1 MTAALVAGLGFAG
14 GVLLILSGA
23 FPAPLPVDRALAQLH
38 RERTRD
44 DDTPEESR
52 LDRAAGTIVV
62 GISPRGPDHARRR
75 RRPAGDRARPRRRT
89 WRNALAFGLLG
100 LLWAPLVVL
109 IMSIGG
115 VHVGAALPLWVC
127 VVLGPLGFAYPGLAL
142 RSAAA
147 DRRRGFRHALSAFL
161 DVVAVSLASGRGVD
175 TALRDGVR
183 AGHGWPFAE
192 LERALSEARLLGES
206 PWTALARLSRAI
218 GVPELAELAASA
230 ALAGNEGARV
240 RSSLAAKARAIRVR
254 GLAEVEGAAQSA
266 TERMTLP
273 VVLLMVGFIVFL
285 GYPAIDRVINGI

>member
-1 MTAALVAGLGFAG
+1 MTAALVAGLGLATG
-14 GVLLILSGA
+14 LLLILSGA

-44 DDTPEESR
+44 YDTPEESR
-52 LDRAAGTIVV
+52 LDRLLGRSWSESALGARITLAAAADLRVTGQTAT
-62 GISPRGPDHARRR
+62 SHLAQR
-75 RRPAGDRARPRRRT
+75 
-89 WRNALAFGLLG
+89 LAFGLLG

-147 DRRRGFRHALSAFL
+147 ERRRGFRHALSAFL

-183 AGHGWPFAE
+183 AGNGWPFAE

>member
-1 MTAALVAGLGFAG
+1 MTAALVTGLGLAG
-14 GVLLILSGA
+14 GLLLVLSGA
-23 FPAPLPVDRALAQLH
+23 FPAPVPVQRALAQLH
-38 RERTRD
+38 RERSRD
-44 DDTPEESR
+44 DDSLEESG
-52 LDRAAGTIVV
+52 LDRVLGRSWSDTALGSRITLAAASDLRVTGQSATSHLAQRV
-62 GISPRGPDHARRR
+62 
-75 RRPAGDRARPRRRT
+75 
-89 WRNALAFGLLG
+89 AFGLIG
-100 LLWAPLVVL
+100 VLWAPLVVL
-109 IMSIGG
+109 IMRIGG
-115 VHVGAALPLWVC
+115 VHVGAAFPLWVC

-192 LERALSEARLLGES
+192 LEGALSEARLRGES
-206 PWTALARLSRAI
+206 PWTAFARLSRAI

>member
-1 MTAALVAGLGFAG
+1 MTAALVAGLGLATG
-14 GVLLILSGA
+14 LLLILSGA
-23 FPAPLPVDRALAQLH
+23 LPAPLPVDRALAQLH

-44 DDTPEESR
+44 YDTPEESR
-52 LDRAAGTIVV
+52 LDRLLGRSWSESALGARITLAASADLRVTGQTATAHLAQ
-62 GISPRGPDHARRR
+62 R
-75 RRPAGDRARPRRRT
+75 
-89 WRNALAFGLLG
+89 LAFGLLG

-115 VHVGAALPLWVC
+115 VRVGAALPLWVC
-127 VVLGPLGFAYPGLAL
+127 VVLAPLGFAYPGLAL

-147 DRRRGFRHALSAFL
+147 ERRRGFRHALSAFL

-183 AGHGWPFAE
+183 AGNGWPFAE
-192 LERALSEARLLGES
+192 LEQALSEARLLGES
-206 PWTALARLSRAI
+206 PWTALARLSRSI

>member
-1 MTAALVAGLGFAG
+1 MTAAIVAGLGFAG

-38 RERTRD
+38 RERTRND
-44 DDTPEESR
+44 DASEESR
-52 LDRAAGTIVV
+52 LDRVLGRSWAESALGAKIKLAAAADLRVTGETAT
-62 GISPRGPDHARRR
+62 SHLAQ
-75 RRPAGDRARPRRRT
+75 RA
-89 WRNALAFGLLG
+89 AFGLLG

-109 IMSIGG
+109 LMSIGG
-115 VHVGAALPLWVC
+115 VRVGAALPLWVC
-127 VVLGPLGFAYPGLAL
+127 VVLAPVGFAYPGLAL

-175 TALRDGVR
+175 TALNDGVR

-192 LERALSEARLLGES
+192 LERALSEARLLGAS

>member
-1 MTAALVAGLGFAG
+1 MTAAIVAGLGFAG
-14 GVLLILSGA
+14 GVLLVLSGA

-38 RERTRD
+38 RERTRND
-44 DDTPEESR
+44 DASEESR
-52 LDRAAGTIVV
+52 LDRVLGRSWAESALGAKITLAAAADLRVTGETAT
-62 GISPRGPDHARRR
+62 SHLAQ
-75 RRPAGDRARPRRRT
+75 RA
-89 WRNALAFGLLG
+89 AFGLLG

-109 IMSIGG
+109 VMSIGG
-115 VHVGAALPLWVC
+115 VRVGAALPLWVC
-127 VVLGPLGFAYPGLAL
+127 VVLAPVGFAYPGLAL

-175 TALRDGVR
+175 TALNDGVR

>member
-1 MTAALVAGLGFAG
+1 MTDHDASEESSLDRMLGRSWAESALGAKITLAAAADLRVTG
-14 GVLLILSGA
+14 GTATSH
-23 FPAPLPVDRALAQLH
+23 LAQ
-38 RERTRD
+38 
-44 DDTPEESR
+44 
-52 LDRAAGTIVV
+52 RA
-62 GISPRGPDHARRR
+62 
-75 RRPAGDRARPRRRT
+75 
-89 WRNALAFGLLG
+89 AFGLLG

-109 IMSIGG
+109 LMSIGG
-115 VHVGAALPLWVC
+115 VRVGAALPLWVC
-127 VVLGPLGFAYPGLAL
+127 VVLAPVGFAYPGLAL

-147 DRRRGFRHALSAFL
+147 DKRRGFRHALSAFL

-175 TALRDGVR
+175 TALNDGVR

>member
-1 MTAALVAGLGFAG
+1 MTAAIVAGLGFAG

-38 RERTRD
+38 RERTRND
-44 DDTPEESR
+44 DASEESR
-52 LDRAAGTIVV
+52 LDRVLGRSWAESALGAKITLAAAADLRVTGETAT
-62 GISPRGPDHARRR
+62 SHLAQ
-75 RRPAGDRARPRRRT
+75 RA
-89 WRNALAFGLLG
+89 AFGLLG

-109 IMSIGG
+109 LMSIGG
-115 VHVGAALPLWVC
+115 VRVGAALPLWVC
-127 VVLGPLGFAYPGLAL
+127 VVLAPVGFAYPGLAL

-175 TALRDGVR
+175 TALNDGVR

>member
-1 MTAALVAGLGFAG
+1 MTAALVAGLGLATG
-14 GVLLILSGA
+14 LLLILSGA

-44 DDTPEESR
+44 HDTPEESR
-52 LDRAAGTIVV
+52 LDRLLGRSWSESALGARISLAASADLRVTGQTATAHLAQ
-62 GISPRGPDHARRR
+62 R
-75 RRPAGDRARPRRRT
+75 
-89 WRNALAFGLLG
+89 LAFGLLG

-115 VHVGAALPLWVC
+115 VRVGAALPLWVC

-147 DRRRGFRHALSAFL
+147 ERRRGFRHALSAFL

-183 AGHGWPFAE
+183 AGNGWPFAE
-192 LERALSEARLLGES
+192 LEQALSEARLLGES

>member
-1 MTAALVAGLGFAG
+1 MTAAIVAGLGFAG

-38 RERTRD
+38 RERTRND
-44 DDTPEESR
+44 DGAEESR
-52 LDRAAGTIVV
+52 LDRVLGRSWAESALGAKITLAAAADLRVTGETAT
-62 GISPRGPDHARRR
+62 SHLAQ
-75 RRPAGDRARPRRRT
+75 RA
-89 WRNALAFGLLG
+89 AFGLLG

-109 IMSIGG
+109 LMSIGG
-115 VHVGAALPLWVC
+115 VRVGAALPLWVC
-127 VVLGPLGFAYPGLAL
+127 VVLAPVGFAYPGLAL

-175 TALRDGVR
+175 SALNDGVR

>member
-1 MTAALVAGLGFAG
+1 MTAAIVAGLGFAG

-38 RERTRD
+38 RERTRND
-44 DDTPEESR
+44 DASEESR
-52 LDRAAGTIVV
+52 LDRVLGRSWAESALGAKITLAAAADLRVTGETAT
-62 GISPRGPDHARRR
+62 SHLAQ
-75 RRPAGDRARPRRRT
+75 RA
-89 WRNALAFGLLG
+89 AFGLLG

-109 IMSIGG
+109 LMSIGG
-115 VHVGAALPLWVC
+115 VRVGAALPLWVC
-127 VVLGPLGFAYPGLAL
+127 VVLAPVGFAYPGLAL

-175 TALRDGVR
+175 TALNDGVR

-192 LERALSEARLLGES
+192 LEGALSEARLLGES

>member
-1 MTAALVAGLGFAG
+1 MTAGIVAGLGFAG

-38 RERTRD
+38 RERTRND
-44 DDTPEESR
+44 DAAEESR
-52 LDRAAGTIVV
+52 LDRVLGRSWAESALGAKITLAAADLRVTGETAT
-62 GISPRGPDHARRR
+62 SHLAQ
-75 RRPAGDRARPRRRT
+75 RA
-89 WRNALAFGLLG
+89 AFGLLG

-109 IMSIGG
+109 LMSIGG
-115 VHVGAALPLWVC
+115 VRVGAALPLWVC
-127 VVLGPLGFAYPGLAL
+127 VVLAPVGFAYPGLAL

-175 TALRDGVR
+175 TALNDGVR

>member
-1 MTAALVAGLGFAG
+1 MTAAIVAGLGFAG

-38 RERTRD
+38 RERTRND
-44 DDTPEESR
+44 DASEESR
-52 LDRAAGTIVV
+52 LDRVLGRSWAESALGAKIKLAAAADLRVTGETAT
-62 GISPRGPDHARRR
+62 SHLAQ
-75 RRPAGDRARPRRRT
+75 RA
-89 WRNALAFGLLG
+89 AFGLLG

-109 IMSIGG
+109 LMSIGG
-115 VHVGAALPLWVC
+115 VRVGAALPLWVC
-127 VVLGPLGFAYPGLAL
+127 VVLAPVGFAYPGLAL

-175 TALRDGVR
+175 TALNDGVR

>member
-1 MTAALVAGLGFAG
+1 MTAGIVAGLGFAG

-38 RERTRD
+38 RERTRND
-44 DDTPEESR
+44 DGAEESR
-52 LDRAAGTIVV
+52 LDRVLGRSWAESALGAKITLAAAADLRVTGETAT
-62 GISPRGPDHARRR
+62 SHLAQ
-75 RRPAGDRARPRRRT
+75 RA
-89 WRNALAFGLLG
+89 AFGLLG

-109 IMSIGG
+109 LMSIGG
-115 VHVGAALPLWVC
+115 VRVGAALPLWVC
-127 VVLGPLGFAYPGLAL
+127 VVLAPVGFAYPGLAL

-175 TALRDGVR
+175 TALNDGVR

>member
-1 MTAALVAGLGFAG
+1 MTLAAAADLRVTGQTAT
-14 GVLLILSGA
+14 SH
-23 FPAPLPVDRALAQLH
+23 LAQ
-38 RERTRD
+38 R
-44 DDTPEESR
+44 
-52 LDRAAGTIVV
+52 
-62 GISPRGPDHARRR
+62 
-75 RRPAGDRARPRRRT
+75 
-89 WRNALAFGLLG
+89 LAFGLLG

-109 IMSIGG
+109 IMSTGG
-115 VHVGAALPLWVC
+115 VHVGPALPLWVC

-147 DRRRGFRHALSAFL
+147 ERRRGFRHALSAFL

-206 PWTALARLSRAI
+206 PWAALARLSRAI

-285 GYPAIDRVINGI
+285 GYPAIDRVFNGI

>member
-1 MTAALVAGLGFAG
+1 MTAAIVAGLGFAG

-38 RERTRD
+38 RERTRND
-44 DDTPEESR
+44 DASEESR
-52 LDRAAGTIVV
+52 LDRVLGRSWAESALGAKITLAAAADLRVTGETAT
-62 GISPRGPDHARRR
+62 SHLAQ
-75 RRPAGDRARPRRRT
+75 RA
-89 WRNALAFGLLG
+89 AFGLLG

-109 IMSIGG
+109 LMSIGG
-115 VHVGAALPLWVC
+115 VSVGAALPLWVC
-127 VVLGPLGFAYPGLAL
+127 VVLAPVGFAYPGLAL

-175 TALRDGVR
+175 TALNDGVR

>member
-1 MTAALVAGLGFAG
+1 MTAAIVAGLGFAG

-38 RERTRD
+38 RERTRNGD
-44 DDTPEESR
+44 AAEESR
-52 LDRAAGTIVV
+52 LDRVLGRSWAESALGAKITLAAAADLRVTGETAT
-62 GISPRGPDHARRR
+62 SHLAQ
-75 RRPAGDRARPRRRT
+75 RA
-89 WRNALAFGLLG
+89 AFGLLG

-109 IMSIGG
+109 LMSIGG
-115 VHVGAALPLWVC
+115 VRVGAALPLWVC
-127 VVLGPLGFAYPGLAL
+127 VVLAPVGFAYPGLAL

-175 TALRDGVR
+175 TALNDGVR

>member
-1 MTAALVAGLGFAG
+1 MTAAIVAGLGLASG
-14 GVLLILSGA
+14 LLLILSGA

-38 RERTRD
+38 GERARSD
-44 DDTPEESR
+44 DAPEGSR
-52 LDRAAGTIVV
+52 LDRLLGRSWAESALGARITLAAAADLRVTGGTAT
-62 GISPRGPDHARRR
+62 SHLAQ
-75 RRPAGDRARPRRRT
+75 RA
-89 WRNALAFGLLG
+89 AFGLLG
-100 LLWAPLVVL
+100 LLWAPLVVML
-109 IMSIGG
+109 MSIGG
-115 VHVGAALPLWVC
+115 VRVGAALPLWVC
-127 VVLGPLGFAYPGLAL
+127 AVLAPLGFVYPGLAL

-183 AGHGWPFAE
+183 AGHGWPFDE

-206 PWTALARLSRAI
+206 PWSAMARLSRDI

-285 GYPAIDRVINGI
+285 GYPAIDRVINAI

>member
-1 MTAALVAGLGFAG
+1 MTAAILAGLGFAG

-38 RERTRD
+38 RERTRND
-44 DDTPEESR
+44 DASEESR
-52 LDRAAGTIVV
+52 LDRVLGRSWAESARGAKITLGAAADLRVTGETAT
-62 GISPRGPDHARRR
+62 SHLAQ
-75 RRPAGDRARPRRRT
+75 RA
-89 WRNALAFGLLG
+89 AFGLLG

-109 IMSIGG
+109 LMSIGG
-115 VHVGAALPLWVC
+115 VRVGAALPLWVC
-127 VVLGPLGFAYPGLAL
+127 VVLAPVGFAYPGLAL

-175 TALRDGVR
+175 TALNDGVR

>member
-1 MTAALVAGLGFAG
+1 MTAAIVAGLGFAG

-38 RERTRD
+38 RERTRND
-44 DDTPEESR
+44 DAAEESR
-52 LDRAAGTIVV
+52 LDRVLGRSWAESALGAKITLAAAADLRVTGETAT
-62 GISPRGPDHARRR
+62 SHLAQ
-75 RRPAGDRARPRRRT
+75 RA
-89 WRNALAFGLLG
+89 AFGLLG

-109 IMSIGG
+109 LMSIGG
-115 VHVGAALPLWVC
+115 VRVGAALPLWVC
-127 VVLGPLGFAYPGLAL
+127 VVLAPVGFAYPGLAL

-175 TALRDGVR
+175 TALNDGVR

>member
-1 MTAALVAGLGFAG
+1 MTAALVAGLGLASG
-14 GVLLILSGA
+14 LLLILSGA

-44 DDTPEESR
+44 YDTPQESR
-52 LDRAAGTIVV
+52 LDRLLGRSWSESAVGARITLAASADLRVTGQTATAHLAQ
-62 GISPRGPDHARRR
+62 R
-75 RRPAGDRARPRRRT
+75 
-89 WRNALAFGLLG
+89 LAFGLLG

-142 RSAAA
+142 HSAAA
-147 DRRRGFRHALSAFL
+147 ERRRGFRHALSAFL

-183 AGHGWPFAE
+183 AGNGWPFAE
-192 LERALSEARLLGES
+192 LDRALSEARLLGES

>member
-1 MTAALVAGLGFAG
+1 MPSRLRCPSTGHSRSSTGSARG
-14 GVLLILSGA
+14 
-23 FPAPLPVDRALAQLH
+23 
-38 RERTRD
+38 TT
-44 DDTPEESR
+44 TPRRSRR
-52 LDRAAGTIVV
+52 LDRLLGRSWSESALGARITLAASADLRVTGQTAT
-62 GISPRGPDHARRR
+62 SHLAQR
-75 RRPAGDRARPRRRT
+75 
-89 WRNALAFGLLG
+89 LAFGLLG

-115 VHVGAALPLWVC
+115 VRVGATLPLWVC

-147 DRRRGFRHALSAFL
+147 ERRRGFRHALSAFL

-183 AGHGWPFAE
+183 AGNGWPFAE

>member
-1 MTAALVAGLGFAG
+1 MTAALIAGLGLATG
-14 GVLLILSGA
+14 LLLILSGA

-44 DDTPEESR
+44 YDTPEESR
-52 LDRAAGTIVV
+52 LDRLLGRSWSESALGARITLAASADLRVTGQTATAHLAQ
-62 GISPRGPDHARRR
+62 R
-75 RRPAGDRARPRRRT
+75 
-89 WRNALAFGLLG
+89 LAFGLLG

-115 VHVGAALPLWVC
+115 VRVGAALPLWVC

-147 DRRRGFRHALSAFL
+147 ERRRGFRHALSAFL

-183 AGHGWPFAE
+183 AGNGWPFAG

>member
-1 MTAALVAGLGFAG
+1 MTAALIAGLGLATG
-14 GVLLILSGA
+14 LLLILSGA

-44 DDTPEESR
+44 HDTPEESR
-52 LDRAAGTIVV
+52 LDRLLGRSWSESALGARITLAAAADLRVTGQTAT
-62 GISPRGPDHARRR
+62 SHLAQR
-75 RRPAGDRARPRRRT
+75 
-89 WRNALAFGLLG
+89 LAFGLLG

-142 RSAAA
+142 HSAAA
-147 DRRRGFRHALSAFL
+147 ERRRGFRHALSAFL

-183 AGHGWPFAE
+183 AGNGWPFAE

>member
-1 MTAALVAGLGFAG
+1 MTAAIVAGLGFAG

-38 RERTRD
+38 RERTRND
-44 DDTPEESR
+44 DGAEESR
-52 LDRAAGTIVV
+52 LDRVLGRSWAESALGAKITLAAAADLRVTGETAT
-62 GISPRGPDHARRR
+62 SHLAQ
-75 RRPAGDRARPRRRT
+75 RA
-89 WRNALAFGLLG
+89 AFGLLG

-109 IMSIGG
+109 LMSIGG
-115 VHVGAALPLWVC
+115 VRVGAALPLWVC
-127 VVLGPLGFAYPGLAL
+127 VVLAPVGFAYPGLAL

-175 TALRDGVR
+175 TALNDGVR

>member
-1 MTAALVAGLGFAG
+1 MTGRTAT
-14 GVLLILSGA
+14 SH
-23 FPAPLPVDRALAQLH
+23 LAQ
-38 RERTRD
+38 R
-44 DDTPEESR
+44 
-52 LDRAAGTIVV
+52 
-62 GISPRGPDHARRR
+62 
-75 RRPAGDRARPRRRT
+75 
-89 WRNALAFGLLG
+89 LAFGLIG

-109 IMSIGG
+109 IMRIGG
-115 VHVGAALPLWVC
+115 VHVGVALPLWVC

-142 RSAAA
+142 RSEAA

-161 DVVAVSLASGRGVD
+161 DVVSVSLASGRGVD

-183 AGHGWPFAE
+183 AGHGWPFEE
-192 LERALSEARLLGES
+192 LERALSEARLLGET
-206 PWTALARLSRAI
+206 PWTALARLSRSI
-218 GVPELAELAASA
+218 GVPELGELAASA

>member
-1 MTAALVAGLGFAG
+1 MTAALLAGLGLGAG
-14 GVLLILSGA
+14 LLLILSGI
-23 FPAPLPVDRALAQLH
+23 FPAPVPVGRALAELH
-38 RERTRD
+38 RERNPD
-44 DDTPEESR
+44 AVVDEASR
-52 LDRAAGTIVV
+52 LDRVLGGSWSESSLGVRITLGAAADLRITGR
-62 GISPRGPDHARRR
+62 SAASHLAQ
-75 RRPAGDRARPRRRT
+75 RA
-89 WRNALAFGLLG
+89 AFGLLG
-100 LLWAPLVVL
+100 LLWAPLTVL
-109 IMSIGG
+109 LMSAGG
-115 VHVGAALPLWVC
+115 VEVDITFPLWVSA
-127 VVLGPLGFAYPGLAL
+127 VLAPVGFAYPGIAL

-183 AGHGWPFAE
+183 AGRGWPFGE
-192 LERALSEARLLGES
+192 LDRALTEARLLGES
-206 PWTALARLSRAI
+206 PWAAVARLSRAV

-240 RSSLAAKARAIRVR
+240 RSSLAAKAKAIRVR

-273 VVLLMVGFIVFL
+273 VVLLMVGFVVFL